1 MIRMNK
7 TFCLLAPMVGVALLC
22 GCEKQAKINNAKIDL
37 LSKSVVEFE
46 QRQAKQTA
54 ELQAQ
59 LTALAETM
67 NKTSDA
73 YFEKSHE
80 QAFFFHTNTLFLIL
94 TVNKNIE
101 SQLQV
106 ADTERAAQSTVLH
119 DYYTNQLGTLFLCTA
134 VIQEALTN
142 QEGRIEEKVNTE
154 TRRVSEAQSEELL
167 EQIKLAIPDADEI
180 ARRKQLAADVAQ
192 IKRDLAQLKAQLTP
206 PAK

>member
-7 TFCLLAPMVGVALLC
+7 TFCLLAPLAAVALFC

-46 QRQAKQTA
+46 QRQAAQTA

-59 LTALAETM
+59 LTALAATM

-106 ADTERAAQSTVLH
+106 ADTERDAQNAVLH

-142 QEGRIEEKVNTE
+142 QQGQIEEKINTE

-167 EQIKLAIPDADEI
+167 EQIKLAIPDAEEI
-180 ARRKQLAADVAQ
+180 GRASCRERVSCCV
-192 IKRDLAQLKAQLTP
+192 
-206 PAK
+206 